1 MKKYLAFC
9 LSALLILSLTTGC
22 GSPAEESES
31 SVPESSQ
38 SEVSRTES
46 SEESS
51 EESSQESSESSQEES
66 PDSSVESTPAS
77 SQESSTV
84 PAGSDVGASFFD
96 DAVFIGDSISLR
108 LTMYCQANPDALGK
122 AQFLTAGSLGSGNAL
137 WDENSQDAVF
147 PTYNGQ
153 VVTLQDG
160 VQKSGAKKVFIM
172 LGMNDVGLYG
182 VEGARDNME
191 TLIGLILEKSPN
203 VTIYVQSM
211 TPMLTTHQLKSLN
224 NPNIEAYNKLL
235 REMCAE
241 HGWNFVDVASVM
253 KESDGG
259 LIPAYCSDG
268 GDGGMGMHFTNEGAV
283 AWVNYLRT
291 HVS

>member
-22 GSPAEESES
+22 GSPAEETES

-46 SEESS
+46 SVESSEESS
-51 EESSQESSESSQEES
+51 EEESQESSESS
-66 PDSSVESTPAS
+66 VESTPDPDPS
-77 SQESSTV
+77 SESSTV

>member
-22 GSPAEESES
+22 GSPAEEAES

-51 EESSQESSESSQEES
+51 EEESQESSESS
-66 PDSSVESTPAS
+66 VESTPDPDPS
-77 SQESSTV
+77 SESSTV